1 METLEG
7 AMAMHPSLID
17 PVPEET
23 ARVARAAFRKGT
35 LLMRVRDEIGVLY
48 DDTMFAGLYDARG
61 QSAIAPWRLALVTL
75 FQFLENL
82 SDRQAAEAVR
92 SRIDWKYALS
102 LELTDPGFDFSVLCE
117 FRARLLGGG
126 QDQRLLEIM
135 LERLGERGLVRSRGK
150 QRTDSTHVLAAIR
163 TLNRLEFVGETLRA
177 ALHAL
182 AQSAPAWL
190 AQHGRPD
197 WAERYGA
204 RVEQYR
210 LPKSLAARQALA
222 ETIGA
227 DGHDLLAAILDGRD
241 GFWPDRPP
249 AVERLR
255 LVWIQQFYHD
265 QGRVR
270 WREPA
275 DQPPVSGRIHSPYD
289 PAARYARKRDVGWIG
304 YKVHLTETCDAD
316 RPHLITD
323 VQTTAAGLADVAMT
337 ATVHRALA
345 ARGLL
350 PAIHVVDS
358 GYVDADLLVASR
370 ADHAL
375 DLLGPA
381 LPDSSRQ
388 PQAGQGF
395 ELGAFTILWP
405 ERVARCPAGQ
415 VSQSWKE
422 DRDERGAAV
431 VRIGFSQKSCC
442 SCPSRALCSPSQPGR
457 RANPRRLRILEQPAY
472 EALQAR
478 RREQSG
484 EEWKTQYACRA
495 GIEGTLSQGVRG
507 FGLRRCRYLGQAKT
521 HLQHV
526 LTAAAMNL
534 VRVDAWLRGQPRA
547 RTRQSR
553 ITTLLAAA

>member
-1 METLEG
+1 
-7 AMAMHPSLID
+7 MAMHPSLID

-48 DDTMFAGLYDARG
+48 DDTMFAALYGARG

-102 LELTDPGFDFSVLCE
+102 LELTDPGFNFSVLCE
-117 FRARLLGGG
+117 FRARLLASG

-135 LERLGERGLVRSRGK
+135 LERLGERGLVKPRGK

-190 AQHGRPD
+190 ARHGRPE

-210 LPKSLAARQALA
+210 LPKSLAARHALA
-222 ETIGA
+222 EAIGA
-227 DGHDLLAAILDGRD
+227 DGHDLLTALLDERE
-241 GFWPDRPP
+241 GFWPDRPL

-265 QGRVR
+265 NGRVR
-270 WREPA
+270 WRELA
-275 DQPPVSGRIHSPYD
+275 DQPPVSGRLHSPYD
-289 PAARYARKRDVGWIG
+289 PEARYARKRDVGWIG

-337 ATVHRALA
+337 ATIQSALA

-350 PAIHVVDS
+350 PAIHVVDG

-370 ADHAL
+370 VDHAL

-388 PQAGQGF
+388 AQAGQGF
-395 ELGAFTILWP
+395 DLGAFTILWS
-405 ERVARCPAGQ
+405 ERVARCPSGQ

-422 DRDERGAAV
+422 DRDERGAAI
-431 VRIGFSQKSCC
+431 VRIGFSQRSCGP
-442 SCPSRALCSPSQPGR
+442 CPSRALCSPCKPGR
-457 RANPRRLRILEQPAY
+457 RANPRRLTILEQPAY

-478 RREQSG
+478 RREQNG
-484 EEWKTQYACRA
+484 ELWKTQYACRA
-495 GIEGTLSQGVRG
+495 GIEGTLSQGVRS

-534 VRVDAWLRGQPRA
+534 ARAEAWLRGQPRA

-553 ITTLLAAA
+553 LATLLTAARSDRAE

>member
-1 METLEG
+1 
-7 AMAMHPSLID
+7 MAMHPSLID

-48 DDTMFAGLYDARG
+48 EDAMFADLYHARG
-61 QSAIAPWRLALVTL
+61 QWAIAPWRLALVTL

-92 SRIDWKYALS
+92 SRIDWKYALG

-117 FRARLLGGG
+117 FRARLLAGG
-126 QDQRLLEIM
+126 QDQCLLEIL
-135 LERLGERGLVRSRGK
+135 LERLGAHGLIKSRGK

-182 AQSAPAWL
+182 AQAALAWL
-190 AQHGRPD
+190 VQHGRSD

-222 ETIGA
+222 EAIGT
-227 DGHDLLAAILDGRD
+227 DGHDLLVALLNERE
-241 GFWPDRPP
+241 GFWPDRPL

-265 QGRVR
+265 GDSVR

-275 DQPPVSGRIHSPYD
+275 DQPPVSGRLHSPYD
-289 PAARYARKRDVGWIG
+289 PEARYAKKRNIGWIG

-337 ATVHRALA
+337 ATVHSALA
-345 ARGLL
+345 SRGLL
-350 PAIHVVDS
+350 PAIHAVDS
-358 GYVDADLLVASR
+358 GYVNADLLVASR
-370 ADHAL
+370 VSYAL
-375 DLLGPA
+375 ELLGPA

-388 PQAGQGF
+388 AQAGQGF
-395 ELGAFTILWP
+395 DLSAFTIDWS
-405 ERVARCPAGQ
+405 ERIARCPAGQ
-415 VSQSWKE
+415 ISQSWKE
-422 DRDERGAAV
+422 ERDERGVAV
-431 VRIGFSQKSCC
+431 VRIGFSQKSCN
-442 SCPSRALCSPSQPGR
+442 SCPSRVLCSPFKPGC
-457 RANPRRLRILEQPAY
+457 RANPRRLTILEQPAH

-478 RREQSG
+478 RREQNG
-484 EEWKTQYACRA
+484 ELWKTHYACRA
-495 GIEGTLSQGVRG
+495 GIEGTLSQGIRS

-526 LTAAAMNL
+526 CTAAAMNL

-547 RTRQSR
+547 RTRQSQVVA
-553 ITTLLAAA
+553 LLAAA

>member
-1 METLEG
+1 
-7 AMAMHPSLID
+7 MAMHPSLID

-23 ARVARAAFRKGT
+23 ARVAQAAFHKGT

-48 DDTMFAGLYDARG
+48 DDAMFASLYDARG
-61 QSAIAPWRLALVTL
+61 QSAVAPWRLALVTL

-102 LELTDPGFDFSVLCE
+102 LELIDPGFDFSVLCE
-117 FRARLLGGG
+117 FRARLLAGG
-126 QDQRLLEIM
+126 QDRCLLEIM
-135 LERLGERGLVRSRGK
+135 LGRLGERGLVKARGK

-163 TLNRLEFVGETLRA
+163 TLNRLECVGETLRA

-190 AQHGRPD
+190 ARHGRPD

-222 ETIGA
+222 EAIGT
-227 DGHDLLAAILDGRD
+227 DGHEVLAALFDEQDGI
-241 GFWPDRPP
+241 WPDRPL

-275 DQPPVSGRIHSPYD
+275 DQPPVSSRIHSPYD
-289 PAARYARKRDVGWIG
+289 PEARYARKRDTDWIG

-323 VQTTAAGLADVAMT
+323 VQTTAAGVADVAMT

-345 ARGLL
+345 ARDLL
-350 PAIHVVDS
+350 PAIHVVDA

-370 ADHAL
+370 VDHAL

-388 PQAGQGF
+388 AQAGQGF
-395 ELGAFTILWP
+395 ELGAFTILWS

-415 VSQSWKE
+415 ISQSWKE
-422 DRDERGAAV
+422 DRDERGSAAI
-431 VRIGFSQKSCC
+431 VRIGFSQKSCG

-478 RREQSG
+478 RREQSS
-484 EEWKTQYACRA
+484 ELWKTHYACRA
-495 GIEGTLSQGVRG
+495 GIEGTLSQGIRR

-534 VRVDAWLRGQPRA
+534 VRVDAWLRNQPQA

-553 ITTLLAAA
+553 LATLLTAA